1 MIKKIAPLVIT
12 LILVVFLGIFLM
24 DEKKDEEKQAAE
36 YIEMTEQMRPL
47 LVKQQKL
54 ERELEELEEN
64 YISERSPKG
73 TTQVIF
79 TEMDPRVYTE
89 IYPIMAKY
97 EFTGILSISLSEYPG
112 AEGCMSV
119 PQFKELINAGWTVS
133 ITWDTETKLSA
144 WWMILTAKVQEL
156 GIEMPTTAYFKSG
169 AYSSDV
175 DATLKEKGITAVYH
189 HGEEHSLIQ
198 TTYEEEL
205 WHLGAVGL
213 MGEKPRFRMEEAIEI
228 KGNVAFLVG
237 FEREDELY
245 NENSFVSMLN
255 FFDTYSVADELL
267 VGSVQDMVAHY
278 QMRNQEAQG
287 DIETNYANK
296 KAELEAELAT
306 VKQQIEELE
315 AK

>member
-12 LILVVFLGIFLM
+12 LILVVCLGIFLM
-24 DEKKDEEKQAAE
+24 DEKKEEEKQTAE
-36 YIEMTEQMRPL
+36 YTEMTEQMRPL

-79 TEMDPRVYTE
+79 TELDPRVYTE

-97 EFTGILSISLSEYPG
+97 EMTGILSLSLTEYPG

-119 PQFKELINAGWTVS
+119 LQFKELINAGWTTS

-156 GIEMPTTAYFKSG
+156 GIEMSTTAYFKAG
-169 AYSSDV
+169 AYSSDI

-198 TTYEEEL
+198 TSYEEEL

-237 FEREDELY
+237 FERDDEMY

-255 FFDTYSVADELL
+255 FFDTYRAADELL
-267 VGSVQDMVAHY
+267 VGSVQDMAKHY
-278 QMRNQEAQG
+278 QMRNQEEVD
-287 DIETNYANK
+287 DIGANYTK
-296 KAELEAELAT
+296 KKTELETELAA